1 MTGPGEDPAANQ
13 DPPEQDPAEKP
24 RSKRGAVVATVA
36 AVVVLAVVG
45 LVVYLLVRPG
55 EDNNDA
61 DPSRPTITGS
71 APPGSQVPTSEPG
84 GAQPGP
90 LTTPPPP
97 TDENVAAARSVAED
111 AAAAIES
118 RDITA
123 MSALACDPDAV
134 GTVEEFP
141 PEATARLVENPQ
153 ISGDKATAQVELTI
167 AGSEP
172 TVVPLPL
179 ERHGDRWC
187 VP

>member
-1 MTGPGEDPAANQ
+1 MTDTNEDPGTNQ
-13 DPPEQDPAEKP
+13 DPPEKPAS
-24 RSKRGAVVATVA
+24 RRGAVVAIVA

-45 LVVYLLVRPG
+45 LVVYLLVKPG
-55 EDNNDA
+55 DDDNA
-61 DPSRPTITGS
+61 DPNLPTITGS
-71 APPGSQVPTSEPG
+71 APPSSEAPTPEPG
-84 GAQPGP
+84 GEQPGP

-97 TDENVAAARSVAED
+97 ADENVAAARTVAEE

-118 RDITA
+118 RDVSA
-123 MSALACDPDAV
+123 MEELACDPSAV

-153 ISGDKATAQVELTI
+153 ITGDKATAQVELTI

-179 ERHGDRWC
+179 EKRGGKWC